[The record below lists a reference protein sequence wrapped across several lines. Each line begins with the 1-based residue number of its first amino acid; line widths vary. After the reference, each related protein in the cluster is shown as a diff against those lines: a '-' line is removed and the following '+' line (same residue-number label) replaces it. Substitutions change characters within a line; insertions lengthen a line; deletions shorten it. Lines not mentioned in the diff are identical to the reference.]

1 MQMKRV
7 VVIIVVL
14 LISSALYAQ
23 RSFTFGPKVGFTN
36 SKLTTNQNEIEEAF
50 KANFQFGAF
59 MRFGK
64 RVYVQPELSFV
75 TKGGLFT
82 TDQVL
87 GLKEI
92 DLKTMEGS
100 LIIGSK
106 LFDLGTFSL
115 AFLAG
120 PSVSTVFDKS
130 FRIRDELSPVS
141 PDELKKK
148 LDDAMWGIQAGVGLD
163 ALMFTLHVKYEWGLN
178 DIYNHQGVEMKNT
191 LVNVSLGWKLL

>member
-1 MQMKRV
+1 MKRAIV
-7 VVIIVVL
+7 FLVIL

-23 RSFTFGPKVGFTN
+23 KSFTFGPKVGFTN

-59 MRFGK
+59 LRFGK
-64 RVYVQPELSFV
+64 RVYIQPELNFI

-82 TDQVL
+82 RDQVI

-100 LIIGSK
+100 VIIGSK
-106 LFDLGTFSL
+106 LFDFGTVSL

-120 PSVSTVFDKS
+120 PSVSSVLNKS
-130 FRIRDELSPVS
+130 FRLRDELAPISA
-141 PDELKKK
+141 DDLKSR
-148 LDDAMWGIQAGVGLD
+148 LDDAIWGIQAGVGLD

-178 DIYNHQGVEMKNT
+178 DIIDYPNVKMKNA
-191 LVNVSLGWKLL
+191 LVNVSIGWKLL